1 MLKFAQQD
9 ILGGNL
15 ISRMGGV
22 ITTYLGGAQID
33 DSIKASLYV
42 FTALCMVV
50 IAFVMPR
57 GVMTGSGPSEAESS
71 PEANVIYVEGGQNI
85 DGYGA
90 RASTVFCG
98 DSNQVSKTTSRQ
110 VPRGY
115 FICPAEHVAKNRL
128 AACAAS
134 AVEDSF
140 HSIAFTDAHPYL
152 GDGDRFKS
160 ATSTLGKKFWCTA
173 VTTAAGERESAF
185 SARALDRTSDAFI
198 AALKRHERVSP
209 A

>member
-1 MLKFAQQD
+1 
-9 ILGGNL
+9 
-15 ISRMGGV
+15 MGGV

-98 DSNQVSKTTSRQ
+98 DSNQNV
-110 VPRGY
+110 
-115 FICPAEHVAKNRL
+115 KN
-128 AACAAS
+128 
-134 AVEDSF
+134 
-140 HSIAFTDAHPYL
+140 Y
-152 GDGDRFKS
+152 
-160 ATSTLGKKFWCTA
+160 
-173 VTTAAGERESAF
+173 
-185 SARALDRTSDAFI
+185 
-198 AALKRHERVSP
+198 
-209 A
+209 

>member
-1 MLKFAQQD
+1 M
-9 ILGGNL
+9 
-15 ISRMGGV
+15 
-22 ITTYLGGAQID
+22 
-33 DSIKASLYV
+33 
-42 FTALCMVV
+42 
-50 IAFVMPR
+50 
-57 GVMTGSGPSEAESS
+57 
-71 PEANVIYVEGGQNI
+71 
-85 DGYGA
+85 
-90 RASTVFCG
+90 
-98 DSNQVSKTTSRQ
+98 SKTTSRQ
-110 VPRGY
+110 VARGY

-198 AALKRHERVSP
+198 AALKRHERVSQLSSRG
-209 A
+209 AFV